1 MKNRPGSPSERIIAL
16 AFLAIASTLPLPAG
30 SGGSVYS
37 RFGVGDLRFSSSTRL
52 FGMGGT
58 GAAYRPAGSIN
69 EINPASWSD
78 ISTVRF
84 SATALY
90 EGFRTDD
97 GSTSAYL
104 AGMFL
109 NGLSLAIPFDSGLGL
124 TFGAGLAPYSR
135 INYHVVGPVSQ
146 AGFEYTLA
154 RIGEGG
160 ISRAFAGMSVS
171 IVPGLSAGAQFNY
184 YFGSSRHI
192 LRQSFGGTAYVG
204 AELTRTENIR
214 GAGSTFGILY
224 DRLGAAL
231 GLEGGSSAALG
242 FSVSTAAWP
251 SVSSERIYN
260 YTAASSANPLDTI
273 DGGERSFRIPF
284 SVTGGVSYRSGSLTA
299 AADVRYQDW
308 SGTAFEQSAATR
320 LKRNLRFSAGVELF
334 RAAGPNV
341 NPARTTSYQFGLYHD
356 AGYLEIGGEPISE
369 NGLTAGIAFPILAE
383 TRLCIAAGFAMR
395 GSTDNLLQ
403 DDKIF
408 RISASMDIAE
418 LWFQR
423 PPEE

>member
-1 MKNRPGSPSERIIAL
+1 MKNRIGSTAARGIVL
-16 AFLAIASTLPLPAG
+16 AFGIIASTLPLAAG

-37 RFGVGDLRFSSSTRL
+37 RFGIGDLRVASSTRL

-78 ISTVRF
+78 ISSVRF

-97 GSTSAYL
+97 GAASAYL

-109 NGLSLAIPFDSGLGL
+109 NGLSLAIPVDSALGM
-124 TFGAGLAPYSR
+124 TFGAGIAPYSR
-135 INYHVVGPVSQ
+135 INYHVTGPVSQ
-146 AGFEYTLA
+146 AGFDYVLTH
-154 RIGEGG
+154 IGEGG

-171 IVPGLSAGAQFNY
+171 IVRGLSAGAEFNY
-184 YFGSSRHI
+184 YFGSSRYI
-192 LRQSFGGTAYVG
+192 LKQTFGGTTYVG
-204 AELTRTENIR
+204 TELTRTENVR
-214 GAGSTFGILY
+214 GAGSTFGLLY
-224 DRLGAAL
+224 DDLGGLLGLEDGSTAAL
-231 GLEGGSSAALG
+231 GL
-242 FSVSTAAWP
+242 SVSTAAWP
-251 SVSSERIYN
+251 SVSSERIYH
-260 YTAASSANPLDTI
+260 YSAASSTNPLDTI

-284 SVTGGVSYRSGSLTA
+284 SMTGGVSYRSGAVIA

-308 SGTAFEQSAATR
+308 HGTAFEQTGAAR
-320 LKRNLRFSAGVELF
+320 LKRSLRFSAGLELF

-356 AGYLEIGGEPISE
+356 AGYLEIAGEPIRE
-369 NGLTAGIAFPILAE
+369 NGVTAGIAFPILGE
-383 TRLCIAAGFAMR
+383 TRLSLAAGFAMR
-395 GSTDNLLQ
+395 GSTDKILQ

-408 RISASMDIAE
+408 RISASMDITE